1 MLYFSSSHFC
11 RNLTRFTIRPH
22 APSLCYTVGCSPSYQ
37 SPLLTLT
44 HSVNLGVLI
53 CIECSGIHRS
63 LGVYISQVRSLTLD
77 TLKSEWVTRLKT
89 VGNTRSNEVYE
100 ETLPKDFDRE
110 TLKKKEDWR
119 QEFITDK
126 YVNMKYTSQ
135 KNRERILQESEPL
148 S

>member
-1 MLYFSSSHFC
+1 MQLVHVC
-11 RNLTRFTIRPH
+11 NVHL
-22 APSLCYTVGCSPSYQ
+22 
-37 SPLLTLT
+37 PLPTHNTHNTPLHTLI

-77 TLKSEWVTRLKT
+77 TLKGDWVTRLKA

-100 ETLPKDFDRE
+100 ELLPKDFDRE
-110 TLKKKEDWR
+110 ALKKREDWR
-119 QEFITDK
+119 QEFINDK
-126 YVNMKYTSQ
+126 YVDMKYTSQ
-135 KNRERILQESEPL
+135 ENKERILQESEAL